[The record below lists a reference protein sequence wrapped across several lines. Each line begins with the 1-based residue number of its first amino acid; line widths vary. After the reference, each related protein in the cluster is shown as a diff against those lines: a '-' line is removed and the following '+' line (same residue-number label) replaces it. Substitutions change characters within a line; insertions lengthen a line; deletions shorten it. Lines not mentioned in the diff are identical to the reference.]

1 MANLPLSYGER
12 ALNTQRFMQKP
23 FAFYLSAFTLIL
35 AFCFTAC
42 KFNPDMQKPGE
53 TALQGEWRQ
62 DTVALQKKLLN
73 YSLYHF
79 KFSCDSFFVSVKSF
93 SKANGGYPDSC
104 VQNGQWA
111 EYAKG
116 TYVQKQDT
124 LRLKGLFCNANFSYK
139 VEGGCFRSGNYT
151 EVFTLRKK
159 TDSVIQFFPTTSV
172 IPFDARLIKRS
183 TCIPKPL

>member
-1 MANLPLSYGER
+1 MRIPFRSY
-12 ALNTQRFMQKP
+12 N
-23 FAFYLSAFTLIL
+23 S
-35 AFCFTAC
+35 AFCFLLLALSLTAC
-42 KFNPDMQKPGE
+42 KFNPDLQKPGE
-53 TALQGEWRQ
+53 AALQGEWQQ
-62 DTVALQKKLLN
+62 DTLAVNKKLLN

-79 KFSCDSFFVSVKSF
+79 RFSCDSFFVSIKSF

-104 VQNGQWA
+104 VKNGQWG

-116 TYVQKQDT
+116 TYRQRHDT
-124 LRLKGLFCNANFSYK
+124 LQLRGLFCNSDFSYK
-139 VEGGCFRSGNYT
+139 NEGGCFRSGNYA

-172 IPFDARLIKRS
+172 IPFDGRLIKRN